1 MTSQAEIAED
11 LKRLLDK
18 KRINYTVAADGALHV
33 GGSLDLRG
41 TQITA
46 LPDDLHVG
54 GSLGLWG
61 TQITALPDGLHVGG
75 WLDLQDTRI
84 TALPDGLHV
93 GGSLYLRDTRI
104 TALPDNLSVEEIWFD
119 GKIGDQ
125 TFAVFDGIGSVV
137 LSEKSVGDI
146 LIRHCQKSQ
155 FEDGKLVGDKFY
167 VASRDGE
174 NAHGE
179 TIQEATEELMFKGG
193 ERDVD
198 QYRDMPLDTVK
209 TPSEWALIYR
219 IVTGACSFGTREFI
233 KSKSKGAMKESY
245 SLAEILEETR
255 GAWGHD
261 QFRAVVASKA
271 KAA

>member
-61 TQITALPDGLHVGG
+61 TQ
-75 WLDLQDTRI
+75 
-84 TALPDGLHV
+84 
-93 GGSLYLRDTRI
+93 I

-233 KSKSKGAMKESY
+233 KSKGAMKESY

>member
-18 KRINYTVAADGALHV
+18 KRIDYTVAADGALHV
-33 GGSLDLRG
+33 GGWLDL
-41 TQITA
+41 Q
-46 LPDDLHVG
+46 
-54 GSLGLWG
+54 G

-75 WLDLQDTRI
+75 WLD
-84 TALPDGLHV
+84 
-93 GGSLYLRDTRI
+93 LRDTRI

-198 QYRDMPLDTVK
+198 QYRDMPLETVK
-209 TPSEWALIYR
+209 TPSEWAFIYR

-233 KSKSKGAMKESY
+233 KSKGAMKESY

>member
-18 KRINYTVAADGALHV
+18 KRIDYTVAADGALHV
-33 GGSLDLRG
+33 GS
-41 TQITA
+41 
-46 LPDDLHVG
+46 
-54 GSLGLWG
+54 
-61 TQITALPDGLHVGG
+61 
-75 WLDLQDTRI
+75 WLDLQ
-84 TALPDGLHV
+84 
-93 GGSLYLRDTRI
+93 DTRI

-198 QYRDMPLDTVK
+198 QYRDMPLETVK
-209 TPSEWALIYR
+209 TPSEWAFICC

-233 KSKSKGAMKESY
+233 KSKGAMKESY

>member
-18 KRINYTVAADGALHV
+18 KRIDYTVAADGALHV
-33 GGSLDLRG
+33 GGSLDL
-41 TQITA
+41 
-46 LPDDLHVG
+46 H
-54 GSLGLWG
+54 G

-75 WLDLQDTRI
+75 WLD
-84 TALPDGLHV
+84 
-93 GGSLYLRDTRI
+93 LRDTRI

-198 QYRDMPLDTVK
+198 QYRDMPLETVK
-209 TPSEWALIYR
+209 TPSEWAFIYR

-233 KSKSKGAMKESY
+233 KSKGAMKESY

>member
-18 KRINYTVAADGALHV
+18 KRIDYTVAADGALHV
-33 GGSLDLRG
+33 GGWLDL
-41 TQITA
+41 
-46 LPDDLHVG
+46 H
-54 GSLGLWG
+54 G

-75 WLDLQDTRI
+75 WLD
-84 TALPDGLHV
+84 
-93 GGSLYLRDTRI
+93 LRDTRI

-198 QYRDMPLDTVK
+198 QYRDMPLETVK
-209 TPSEWALIYR
+209 TPSEWAFIYR

-233 KSKSKGAMKESY
+233 KSKGAMKESY

>member
-18 KRINYTVAADGALHV
+18 KRIDYTVAADGALHV
-33 GGSLDLRG
+33 GS
-41 TQITA
+41 
-46 LPDDLHVG
+46 
-54 GSLGLWG
+54 
-61 TQITALPDGLHVGG
+61 
-75 WLDLQDTRI
+75 WLDLQ
-84 TALPDGLHV
+84 
-93 GGSLYLRDTRI
+93 DTRI

-198 QYRDMPLDTVK
+198 QYRDMPLETVK
-209 TPSEWALIYR
+209 TPSEWAFIYR

-233 KSKSKGAMKESY
+233 KSKGAMKESY

>member
-18 KRINYTVAADGALHV
+18 KRIDYTVAADGA
-33 GGSLDLRG
+33 
-41 TQITA
+41 
-46 LPDDLHVG
+46 
-54 GSLGLWG
+54 
-61 TQITALPDGLHVGG
+61 LHVGG

-93 GGSLYLRDTRI
+93 GGGLDLRDTRI

-198 QYRDMPLDTVK
+198 QYRDMPLETVK
-209 TPSEWALIYR
+209 TPSEWAFIYR

-233 KSKSKGAMKESY
+233 KSKGAMKESY